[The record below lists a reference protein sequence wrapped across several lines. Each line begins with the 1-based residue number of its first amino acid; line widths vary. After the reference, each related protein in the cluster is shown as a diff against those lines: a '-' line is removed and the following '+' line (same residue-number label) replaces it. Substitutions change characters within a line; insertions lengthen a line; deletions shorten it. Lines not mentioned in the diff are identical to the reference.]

1 MITRMNS
8 GDLAKDVT
16 EAENHLQMHN
26 ERKVSVI
33 WTEKFSARVFL
44 SCYILFVSANIYY
57 VAITFLN
64 LYFKVTAYFMNIFL

>member
-1 MITRMNS
+1 MNS

-33 WTEKFSARVFL
+33 WTEKFSAPVFL
-44 SCYILFVSANIYY
+44 SSYILLVSANICY

-64 LYFKVTAYFMNIFL
+64 LYCKMTAYFMNIFL